1 MVMTDGW
8 IAAPP
13 RVRLLVCGTADRG
26 DDGAALVAAA
36 TLLPALTE
44 AERTLLDVRRCGQ
57 LDVDDL
63 VGMPDGMAGLII
75 DAAIGVPPGTI
86 ITLSFDRLVAGDG
99 AVGPRSSHALPVS
112 QVLGLAEALGHL
124 PRGTFVGIGGR
135 RFGFG
140 QGLSRVVRAAMPA
153 YRDAILA
160 EIERLAVMSPDRAR
174 RPCRRTNRR

>member
-1 MVMTDGW
+1 MIETADW

-36 TLLPALTE
+36 TLLPVLTE
-44 AERTLLDVRRCGQ
+44 AQRTLLEIRRCGQ

-63 VGMPDGMAGLII
+63 GMPDGVAGLII
-75 DAAIGVPPGTI
+75 DAAVGVTPGAIVT
-86 ITLSFDRLVAGDG
+86 VAFEDLAAGG
-99 AVGPRSSHALPVS
+99 GIPAPRSSHALPVG
-112 QVLGLAEALGHL
+112 QVLALAATLGRL

-140 QGLSRVVRAAMPA
+140 QGLSRSVRAAMPA
-153 YRDAILA
+153 YREAIVA
-160 EIERLAVMSPDRAR
+160 EIERLAAACPDRSGGSR
-174 RPCRRTNRR
+174 

>member
-26 DDGAALVAAA
+26 DDGAAIVAAA

-44 AERTLLDVRRCGQ
+44 AQRTLLDVRRCGQ

-63 VGMPDGMAGLII
+63 IGTPDGMAGLII

-86 ITLSFDRLVAGDG
+86 VIVPFERLVAGDG
-99 AVGPRSSHALPVS
+99 SVGPRSSHALPVS
-112 QVLGLAEALGHL
+112 HVLGLAAALDRL
-124 PRGTFVGIGGR
+124 PIGTFVGIGGR
-135 RFGFG
+135 RFGFS
-140 QGLSRVVRAAMPA
+140 QGLSRDVRAALPA

-160 EIERLAVMSPDRAR
+160 EIERLGSSR
-174 RPCRRTNRR
+174 

>member
-1 MVMTDGW
+1 MVVTDGW

-13 RVRLLVCGTADRG
+13 RVRLLVCGASDRG

-36 TLLPALTE
+36 TLLPTLSEAHRALV
-44 AERTLLDVRRCGQ
+44 DVRRCGQ
-57 LDVDDL
+57 LDVDDQL
-63 VGMPDGMAGLII
+63 GTPDGMAGLII
-75 DAAIGVPPGTI
+75 DAAIGGAPGTI
-86 ITLSFDRLVAGDG
+86 VTVPFERLVAGDG

-112 QVLGLAEALGHL
+112 QVLGLADALGHL
-124 PRGTFVGIGGR
+124 PPGTFVGIGGR

-160 EIERLAVMSPDRAR
+160 EIERLAG
-174 RPCRRTNRR
+174 

>member
-13 RVRLLVCGTADRG
+13 RVRLLVCGASDRG

-36 TLLPALTE
+36 TLLPALSE
-44 AERTLLDVRRCGQ
+44 ANRALVDVRRCGQ

-63 VGMPDGMAGLII
+63 IGTPDGMAGLII
-75 DAAIGVPPGTI
+75 DAAIGVAPGTI
-86 ITLSFDRLVAGDG
+86 VTVPFERLVAGDG

-112 QVLGLAEALGHL
+112 QVLGLADALGHL
-124 PRGTFVGIGGR
+124 PPGTFVGIGGR

-160 EIERLAVMSPDRAR
+160 EIERLAG
-174 RPCRRTNRR
+174 